1 MTGTNDTTAHTTP
14 ALTGHS
20 TPPATPGI
28 TGHPTPPATPGIT
41 DHPTRPATP
50 AAART
55 TRPTTPTTPADTAAT
70 ADTAD
75 IPGPRTRPTEAPAEA
90 PRVPRPRR
98 SPADRRPLG
107 PAGSG
112 PGSSRRSPGPGG
124 RGSGSAGRGPTRT
137 APAVPRQG
145 RPAALAAAASRRRPG
160 TGTPATPVTAAGVPL
175 PTAGAQRRAHESR
188 PHHWF
193 ARQLVLALS
202 GQRPVHALLGH
213 ALPAAYDRLAEL
225 APQAPLRPVSGP
237 GRSAPAPVVRD
248 CGLCRPRRGVI
259 EAFARIAA
267 DGRLRALAF
276 RLELGAD
283 SRWRCAALDIG
294 PSPAVRGP
302 VVS

>member
-1 MTGTNDTTAHTTP
+1 MTGTNNTTAHTTP
-14 ALTGHS
+14 ARTGHG
-20 TPPATPGI
+20 TPPAAPGI
-28 TGHPTPPATPGIT
+28 SGRTL
-41 DHPTRPATP
+41 RPATP
-50 AAART
+50 A
-55 TRPTTPTTPADTAAT
+55 DT

-75 IPGPRTRPTEAPAEA
+75 TANADDPCTRPTKAPASTAAPAET
-90 PRVPRPRR
+90 PTVPRPRR

-124 RGSGSAGRGPTRT
+124 RGPGSAGRGPTRT
-137 APAVPRQG
+137 APSVPRQG
-145 RPAALAAAASRRRPG
+145 RPAALAAAASRRQPV
-160 TGTPATPVTAAGVPL
+160 TGAPATPVTPAGVPL

-225 APQAPLRPVSGP
+225 APQAPLRPAGGP
-237 GRSAPAPVVRD
+237 GRRGPAPVVRD